1 MGSLANVGLGTI
13 PTYKT
18 IRDFNSTKILS
29 KKKRMDKTLAILLAL
44 VVVTTVSCQPAG
56 KKVSQDLTKPDDKSE
71 VNVEDKVQADDA
83 KAATNLSAAP
93 EIEAMYK
100 QLMESQDQVTKLRDG
115 ESGAVS
121 TLKSALKTLL
131 ETTMNEF
138 FYGMVPSVEKM

>member
-1 MGSLANVGLGTI
+1 
-13 PTYKT
+13 
-18 IRDFNSTKILS
+18 
-29 KKKRMDKTLAILLAL
+29 MDKTVAILLAL

-56 KKVSQDLTKPDDKSE
+56 KKISQDLTKPDDKSE
-71 VNVEDKVQADDA
+71 VKVEDNVQADDA

-121 TLKSALKTLL
+121 TLKTALKTLL
-131 ETTMNEF
+131 ETTMNNF
-138 FYGMVPSVEKM
+138 FYGMVPSVE